1 MSINIELGEPVVVA
15 GVKTSTISMRAPKV
29 RDMLVMEKLGGS
41 DAEKEIRL
49 VASLCD
55 LEPAVIEDM
64 TLADYGRLQQAYR
77 GFLS

>member
-1 MSINIELGEPVVVA
+1 MSVKVELSEPVDIA
-15 GVKTSTISMRAPKV
+15 GVKASTVTMRAPKV